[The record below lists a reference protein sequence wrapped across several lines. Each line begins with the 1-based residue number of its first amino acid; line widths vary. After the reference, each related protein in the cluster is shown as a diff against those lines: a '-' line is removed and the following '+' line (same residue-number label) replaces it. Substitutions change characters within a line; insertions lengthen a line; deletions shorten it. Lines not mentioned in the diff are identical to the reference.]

1 MDPQKA
7 SRLLCKI
14 RQLTGKQLES
24 KLSLWNQLRSLA
36 TSTIDQRNKQTNQQT
51 INRQTDKQTNKTK
64 PNSQPNKQTNKCDHC
79 NSTHP
84 HEYESKQWYLCVH
97 TKIARTYTCWLTPP
111 KYDDSQV
118 TWSIPTYETSP
129 SMKIRHL
136 MMFPFNAPLNSG
148 ISTDHISSAQELLED
163 TSPVGTSKEL
173 SRGTGEFLDLGNPRT
188 FRGRLWENHPTTKWT
203 MAMSNYQRVIALYY
217 IRKIEDCEQNNYCWN
232 TLEFRADCPETF
244 CSSLE
249 FQVCC
254 VMLCVSAICGQYH
267 CWWFRTPCGS
277 LHFSVHAS
285 LVQGGNIPQN
295 LLEPKV
301 IWVRVCALVHCIWTI
316 NTVTGAKLPGKTK
329 WTMWLSLTN
338 M

>member
-1 MDPQKA
+1 
-7 SRLLCKI
+7 
-14 RQLTGKQLES
+14 
-24 KLSLWNQLRSLA
+24 
-36 TSTIDQRNKQTNQQT
+36 
-51 INRQTDKQTNKTK
+51 
-64 PNSQPNKQTNKCDHC
+64 
-79 NSTHP
+79 
-84 HEYESKQWYLCVH
+84 
-97 TKIARTYTCWLTPP
+97 
-111 KYDDSQV
+111 
-118 TWSIPTYETSP
+118 
-129 SMKIRHL
+129 MKIRHL
-136 MMFPFNAPLNSG
+136 MMFPFKAPLNSG

-188 FRGRLWENHPTTKWT
+188 FRGRLWENHQTTKWT

-217 IRKIEDCEQNNYCWN
+217 IHKMEDCEQNNYCWN

-277 LHFSVHAS
+277 LHFRVHAS

-301 IWVRVCALVHCIWTI
+301 IWVRVCPLVHCIWTI
-316 NTVTGAKLPGKTK
+316 NTVTGAKLPAKLNGLCDWVWQICNQENRQRKGEVAGKLWQMEFKLGPRVHGLQVAISAVCMKVGQWVPPYPLKIPLNVPWVHLCFRPAITPPHRLGREWSQQYLAADMK
-329 WTMWLSLTN
+329 THQTAQVVQDSTRWFGIASG
-338 M
+338 